1 MWRRFNKDEPEVY
14 KEPNLV
20 KVMKSLAI
28 LLAEPTFRMMEGRTA
43 EHFLEGYSHGIGP
56 GC

>member
-1 MWRRFNKDEPEVY
+1 MEKINKDEPEVY
-14 KEPNLV
+14 KEPNLL

-43 EHFLEGYSHGIGP
+43 KHFLEGCSHGIGP